1 MVFLWP
7 SLPLLWGNVMHD
19 LINILFLHSAWSHS
33 SHMFMIWFTKWC
45 AIDPTY
51 SAQNSLF
58 YLCFCLNALVHLSC
72 FQTQFCHLLDPR
84 WWDFSLQ
91 FCLAYQSFYIQ
102 NSILSFSVFLA
113 LQWISI
119 SYPVLVLLFCSTV
132 HFYPLQINSEVCVFF
147 VLNYSSWFSHFLC
160 FCIGTWTHAGL
171 DRNRETNCFTLWPF
185 LWAVGV

>member
-1 MVFLWP
+1 MVCHRSHLFC
-7 SLPLLWGNVMHD
+7 SKFIILPLFLSEC
-19 LINILFLHSAWSHS
+19 LSPSILFPNPILSSTWS
-33 SHMFMIWFTKWC
+33 TLVR
-45 AIDPTY
+45 
-51 SAQNSLF
+51 LF
-58 YLCFCLNALVHLSC
+58 ITFFCLI
-72 FQTQFCHLLDPR
+72 
-84 WWDFSLQ
+84 
-91 FCLAYQSFYIQ
+91 YQSFYIQ

-147 VLNYSSWFSHFLC
+147 VLNYLSWFSHFLC

-171 DRNRETNCFTLWPF
+171 DRNRETKCFTLWPF